1 MYRYAQKSFLPA
13 LAAAGI
19 VAVLTLVL
27 CAVVIAIYPP
37 EVHRFGSTCQIDLP
51 TIIGAAVDIGKGNCR
66 TASGSDS
73 TNVTA
78 RAAFSAAFD
87 LPSIKIRFCLLI
99 GALLGAPLIA
109 FWEAIARTPYSETI
123 EIKSGRAVTFGDYAR
138 SRIRAF
144 IAKRSRGKTET
155 RGLWL
160 LPHVQLDRAQ
170 EARNLLLIGGHGS
183 GKTAWLRGL
192 IEQLVDRAGRTFILD
207 VKGDMVESLPV
218 ADFILVAVADAR
230 SWVWDV
236 AVDLTKRL
244 QATELA
250 AKFIPARDRDPM
262 WGQSAGAILADL
274 IMYLRRLHGAAWGW
288 PGLAKM
294 ALSSPAEI
302 REALNSIGAPSASLL
317 KFSGTEEENR
327 TVMSM
332 LITLWVAALTRILPL
347 AEAWETVPQ
356 ERRFSI
362 RQWVRH
368 DSKLPRVLV
377 FQKSSEYPEVSG
389 AVGGFLIDAIA
400 ASVLSPASRKSGVG
414 QYTMIL
420 DEFPELACV
429 AEQLPSLLA
438 LGREA
443 GVTTIATLQDLA
455 QLENA
460 YGDVRA
466 EMLLARFGIRCVLKL
481 EDGETTQTI
490 CDKWIKT
497 REIRR
502 SRDSTVEELRT
513 GLKVGHE
520 TVREPVVEPGSITD
534 DLYVS
539 EEDGRLMIRGM
550 VLGFGT
556 VAVVDVPMTIWETRR
571 PAFEP
576 APWLRDDWVA

>member
-1 MYRYAQKSFLPA
+1 MYRYAQRSYLPA

-19 VAVLTLVL
+19 VAVLSLVL
-27 CAVVIAIYPP
+27 CAVVILLDPP

-51 TIIGAAVDIGKGNCR
+51 TIVGAAVDVGKGNCR

-73 TNVTA
+73 TNLTA
-78 RAAFSAAFD
+78 RAALSAAFD
-87 LPSIKIRFCLLI
+87 VPSIKLRFSLLI

-109 FWEAIARTPYSETI
+109 FLEAFARTPYSETI
-123 EIKSGRAVTFGDYAR
+123 EIKSGRAITFGDYAR

-144 IAKRSRGKTET
+144 IAKRARGKTEA

-170 EARNLLLIGGHGS
+170 EARNILLVGGHGS

-192 IEQLVDRAGRTFILD
+192 VEQLVGRAGRTFILD
-207 VKGDMVESLPV
+207 VKGDMVASLPV

-236 AVDLTKRL
+236 GADVTKRL

-250 AKFIPARDRDPM
+250 AKFISAPDRDPM
-262 WGQSAGAILADL
+262 WGQSARAILADL
-274 IMYLRRLHGAAWGW
+274 IMYLRRRHGAVWGW
-288 PGLAKM
+288 PELA
-294 ALSSPAEI
+294 ALVLSSPAGI
-302 REALNSIGAPSASLL
+302 REALASIGAPSAALL

-327 TVMSM
+327 TVQSM
-332 LITLWVAALTRILPL
+332 LITLWVAALTRVLPL
-347 AEAWETVPQ
+347 AEAWEQVPHD
-356 ERRFSI
+356 RRFSI
-362 RQWVRH
+362 RHWIRH
-368 DSKLPRVLV
+368 DSKLPGVLV

-400 ASVLSPASRKSGVG
+400 ASVLSPASRKSGAGEYAMV
-414 QYTMIL
+414 L
-420 DEFPELACV
+420 DEFPELAGV
-429 AEQLPSLLA
+429 AEQLPNLLA

-466 EMLLARFGIRCVLKL
+466 EMILARFGIRCILNL

-490 CDKWIKT
+490 CEKWIKT

-502 SRDSTVEELRT
+502 TRERTVDELRA
-513 GLKVGHE
+513 GLKMAYE
-520 TVREPVVEPGSITD
+520 TVKEPVVEPGSITD

-539 EEDGRLMIRGM
+539 EEDGRLMIRGI
-550 VLGFGT
+550 VQGFGT

-571 PAFEP
+571 AAFKP